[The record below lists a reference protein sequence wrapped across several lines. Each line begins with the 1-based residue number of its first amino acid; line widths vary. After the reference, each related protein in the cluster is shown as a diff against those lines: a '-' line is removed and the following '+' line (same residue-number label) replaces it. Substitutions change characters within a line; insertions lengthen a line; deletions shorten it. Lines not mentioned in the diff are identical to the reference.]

1 MKAFA
6 AGAILAAL
14 LAVVAAVILQT
25 TAVRPAHEAFST
37 TSVRIGEHGT
47 AAARNWVHP
56 LEEE

>member
-47 AAARNWVHP
+47 AQDRDWVRP
-56 LEEE
+56 